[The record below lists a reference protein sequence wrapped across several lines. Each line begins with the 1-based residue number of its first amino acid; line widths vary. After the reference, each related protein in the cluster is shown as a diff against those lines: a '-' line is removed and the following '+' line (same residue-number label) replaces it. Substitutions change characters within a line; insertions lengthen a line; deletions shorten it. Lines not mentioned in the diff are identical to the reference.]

1 MAQATG
7 VRWQERGPPGPKA
20 GGPSTW
26 RGQPWREGS
35 QRFAKRG
42 GRNREYFAA
51 KYGFGSSSSSSKGQ
65 GKGEGGCSS
74 KGQGKGDSSSSS
86 KGQGKGKGQ
95 GKDKGKGQGK
105 DKGKRA
111 QPKGI

>member
-74 KGQGKGDSSSSS
+74 KGQGKGDSS
-86 KGQGKGKGQ
+86 KGQFKGKGKGQ
-95 GKDKGKGQGK
+95 GKDM
-105 DKGKRA
+105 GKRA